1 MQRLAGPD
9 PQPPPPDPAAMAA
22 AAEAG
27 GVDPA
32 PALEAAARASRGP
45 VAPVQ
50 APIETAANVAAP
62 PAEPQGPP
70 TAQEQLDIMSQA
82 AMDDKLDPPES
93 DGLSFG
99 EKLLVGLA
107 GLNEGGLAGA
117 ALAVIEAGVL
127 EEEQAKDL
135 QDKVDRQ
142 EVTALSIEAAGESG
156 PTAYRQGA
164 ATLARMGDIDGAE
177 GLLKTWYDDS
187 RARLEEAKINTELLS
202 NRLSLAGEG
211 REQEMHEAE
220 LRGQQ
225 IDNEITALDADYNR
239 ARNALGPGKVTKSGA
254 RTGGSGRGG
263 NGGGPQQGA
272 TTDTVQVNP
281 DGTATVRD
289 DISGNTSPIPGI
301 MFAPGTEATN
311 VKVTEAHKRTL
322 TLLPNMIGDYQT
334 MREAVQNGVRFRS
347 WRPELLS
354 AQLDGGVTG
363 LEMDPLQWMDRLV
376 VQAGLDPQ
384 QQQGEFAMLRYAASA
399 VYAQSGAAI
408 TASEFLRKIEGFMA
422 LDTDAPETVVDKVD
436 ATAREIAGNYSSLP
450 TDLQAR
456 AVSASKANSGLT
468 VDDLEPSATPPPASA
483 VGEGVDRKSVV

>member
-1 MQRLAGPD
+1 
-9 PQPPPPDPAAMAA
+9 
-22 AAEAG
+22 
-27 GVDPA
+27 
-32 PALEAAARASRGP
+32 
-45 VAPVQ
+45 
-50 APIETAANVAAP
+50 
-62 PAEPQGPP
+62 
-70 TAQEQLDIMSQA
+70 
-82 AMDDKLDPPES
+82 
-93 DGLSFG
+93 
-99 EKLLVGLA
+99 
-107 GLNEGGLAGA
+107 
-117 ALAVIEAGVL
+117 
-127 EEEQAKDL
+127 
-135 QDKVDRQ
+135 
-142 EVTALSIEAAGESG
+142 
-156 PTAYRQGA
+156 
-164 ATLARMGDIDGAE
+164 
-177 GLLKTWYDDS
+177 
-187 RARLEEAKINTELLS
+187 
-202 NRLSLAGEG
+202 
-211 REQEMHEAE
+211 
-220 LRGQQ
+220 
-225 IDNEITALDADYNR
+225 
-239 ARNALGPGKVTKSGA
+239 
-254 RTGGSGRGG
+254 
-263 NGGGPQQGA
+263 
-272 TTDTVQVNP
+272 
-281 DGTATVRD
+281 
-289 DISGNTSPIPGI
+289 

-483 VGEGVDRKSVV
+483 VGEGVEAVIRRKSPIKDPNAPIFGEGKSGAGFLLDRIKDAVGIGDDEP